1 MMKVYLR
8 ATSVTSTIM
17 QSCNKVTGPLCRQI
31 KQLLDKN
38 KGVWKLLFL
47 LGDKEVKIE
56 FETIFATDEIIWLK

>member
-1 MMKVYLR
+1 
-8 ATSVTSTIM
+8 M